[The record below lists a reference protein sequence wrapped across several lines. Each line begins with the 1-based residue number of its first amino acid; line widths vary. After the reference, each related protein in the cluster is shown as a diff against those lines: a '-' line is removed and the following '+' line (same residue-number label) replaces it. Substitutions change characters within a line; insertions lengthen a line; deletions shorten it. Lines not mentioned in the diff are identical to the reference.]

1 MCVEEMDDVPE
12 NLKENLSTDQVLL
25 TGEDSDEE
33 EGELDSNNSNEDGAY
48 RVEMLDFEEVLI
60 DRDCGY
66 RARSRHQDD
75 VDFTASPMRLRRAR
89 EPKAPRIPPAHEIE
103 RALRRKTGEYAQT
116 YDARSHE
123 PAPTQRLT
131 GNRDRW

>member
-12 NLKENLSTDQVLL
+12 NLKEHLSTDQVLL
-25 TGEDSDEE
+25 TGEDSEEE
-33 EGELDSNNSNEDGAY
+33 EGLDADNSNESGAH
-48 RVEMLDFEEVLI
+48 RVEMHDFEEVLI

-66 RARSRHQDD
+66 RVRSRHQND

-89 EPKAPRIPPAHEIE
+89 EPKGPRITPAHELE
-103 RALRRKTGEYAQT
+103 RALRRKSGEHSQT

-123 PAPTQRLT
+123 PAATQHLT
-131 GNRDRW
+131 DNRDRW